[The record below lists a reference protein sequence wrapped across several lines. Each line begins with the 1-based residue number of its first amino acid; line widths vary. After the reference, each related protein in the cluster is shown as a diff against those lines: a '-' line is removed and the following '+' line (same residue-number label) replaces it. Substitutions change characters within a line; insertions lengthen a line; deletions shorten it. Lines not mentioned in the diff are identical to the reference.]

1 MTTMAPTTGWMATVA
16 AGARTADVVRV
27 FEHEPDL
34 LDGLDARSTEVLRHR
49 ACAPALWIEPGAWDP
64 ASSVERPERCLGLL
78 VLDGLV
84 TRSVL
89 LDGRECPELVG
100 PGDLLRP
107 WDEQDDASVVC
118 QSSWR
123 VLERTTIA
131 VLDERFAT
139 AICHFP
145 PVVGN
150 LLGRGV
156 QRARTLA
163 FLLAVAHVRH
173 ADTRLLMLLW
183 HLADRWGRVTPQ
195 GVVVPC
201 ALTHELLGRL
211 VCMRRPTAST
221 ALQRLRRSGAIERR
235 PDGSWLLL
243 GEPPAA
249 DEVSVATEREL
260 VAA

>member
-1 MTTMAPTTGWMATVA
+1 MTTMASATEWMATVT
-16 AGARTADVVRV
+16 AGTRTPDVVRV

-34 LDGLDARSTEVLRHR
+34 LSGLDARSTEILRHR
-49 ACAPALWIEPGAWDP
+49 ATAPALWLEPGTWD
-64 ASSVERPERCLGLL
+64 AAASVERPERCLGLL
-78 VLDGLV
+78 VLDGV
-84 TRSVL
+84 MTRSVA
-89 LDGRECPELVG
+89 LDGRDCPELVG
-100 PGDLLRP
+100 AGDLLRP
-107 WDEQDDASVVC
+107 WDDEDDASVVRR
-118 QSSWR
+118 SSWH

-131 VLDERFAT
+131 VLDERFAA

-145 PVVGN
+145 PVVGQ
-150 LLGRGV
+150 LLGRTV

-221 ALQRLRRSGAIERR
+221 ALQRLRRAGEIERR

-249 DEVSVATEREL
+249 DVESPPAEPAL